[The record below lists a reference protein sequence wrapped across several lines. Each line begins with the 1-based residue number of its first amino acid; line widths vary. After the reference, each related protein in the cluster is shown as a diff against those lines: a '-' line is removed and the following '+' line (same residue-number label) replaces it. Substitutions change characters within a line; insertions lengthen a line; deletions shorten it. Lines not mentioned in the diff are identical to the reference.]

1 MGLSGFYS
9 LLGREPYWKLPS
21 YCLSPC
27 VYVKLEELQEVQNS
41 MNDGM
46 YGDFN
51 EIYIKKLNRL
61 QKYCFKRSRESDA
74 VCASEFFPGGLG
86 GMGGYGGYGGYGSG
100 DYGSGDYGSG
110 SYGSGDYGSGNF
122 GSGSG
127 YGSGYFSTGY
137 PGGSGEQG
145 YGSGSGSGYFSTGY
159 PGGSGEQ
166 GGNSPTAGGPG

>member
-46 YGDFN
+46 SGDFN

-86 GMGGYGGYGGYGSG
+86 GMGGSGYGGYGSGDYGSG

-110 SYGSGDYGSGNF
+110 SYGSGDYGSGNYGSGDYGSGNF

-127 YGSGYFSTGY
+127 YGSGYF
-137 PGGSGEQG
+137 
-145 YGSGSGSGYFSTGY
+145 
-159 PGGSGEQ
+159 
-166 GGNSPTAGGPG
+166 